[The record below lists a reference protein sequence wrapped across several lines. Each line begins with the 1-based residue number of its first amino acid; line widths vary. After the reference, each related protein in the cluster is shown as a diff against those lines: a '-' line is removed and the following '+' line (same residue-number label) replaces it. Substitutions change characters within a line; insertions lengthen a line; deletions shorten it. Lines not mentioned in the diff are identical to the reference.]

1 MCPRFQSFFE
11 KVFLSSTPADYSS
24 DRIVKKGV
32 YLVWTAEILGAQK
45 PLQLLYKI
53 ERKKNKVL
61 SKKRK
66 KRMVESYHGFNIIYV
81 LDISL
86 FYCECPIK
94 KTWFTYFSEIKI
106 VMTLT

>member
-1 MCPRFQSFFE
+1 MLLNVSPFSKFFWE
-11 KVFLSSTPADYSS
+11 SVFLSSTPADYSS
-24 DRIVKKGV
+24 CRIVKKEV

-53 ERKKNKVL
+53 ERKNKVL

-86 FYCECPIK
+86 FYCECPI
-94 KTWFTYFSEIKI
+94 
-106 VMTLT
+106 